1 MDKVSALLELL
12 RVLQTINP
20 EFPLQYAVCLV
31 LVSQD
36 EGLSLTTL
44 SGRADLSLSTTSR
57 IVGALSQYRQSGK
70 PYNLVKLHIAPDERR
85 RKEIYLTAKGREIIE
100 RASAVF
106 SDRGEQRA
114 DVKTRVKTN
123 RF

>member
-1 MDKVSALLELL
+1 MNRVSALLELL
-12 RVLQTINP
+12 RVLQTIDP

-44 SGRADLSLSTTSR
+44 SGRAELSLSTTSR
-57 IVGALSQYRQSGK
+57 IVGALSQYRQSGQ

-85 RKEIYLTAKGREIIE
+85 RKEIYLTPKGRHIID
-100 RASAVF
+100 RASALF
-106 SDRGEQRA
+106 ENGKEERRRRHA
-114 DVKTRVKTN
+114 
-123 RF
+123 